1 MNKSLVT
8 ETTLVPPPVQQ
19 ADSVSVAQ
27 TNPELYSHLWWK
39 ITKVV
44 LVLTIFALL
53 GYFFFRD
60 FSKLSIQTLEI
71 RPGYFIISA
80 FLLLFGLLLEVWV
93 WQKNLQMVGVISPL
107 KTASSFTIWLT

>member
-1 MNKSLVT
+1 MNKSFT
-8 ETTLVPPPVQQ
+8 AETTLAPSPARRV
-19 ADSVSVAQ
+19 DSVSLAQ
-27 TNPELYSHLWWK
+27 NNPEIYSPLWWK
-39 ITKVV
+39 ITKVA

-60 FSKLSIQTLEI
+60 FSKLSVHTLEI

-93 WQKNLQMVGVISPL
+93 WQKNLRMVGGNISL
-107 KTASSFTIWLT
+107 KNS